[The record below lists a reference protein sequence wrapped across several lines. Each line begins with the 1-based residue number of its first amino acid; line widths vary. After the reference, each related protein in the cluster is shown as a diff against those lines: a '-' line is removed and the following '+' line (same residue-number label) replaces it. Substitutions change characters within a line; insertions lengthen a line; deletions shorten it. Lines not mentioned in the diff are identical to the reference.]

1 MSTRPTRQKII
12 IITLLAAASPLMA
25 KENIDQRR
33 RALMTAEF
41 AEAQKSNPIETFANA
56 IKDPNIVIGVF
67 ESDWP
72 RPSRLISAPGRIR
85 NVLRG
90 FKPVELIKG
99 QLKEEW
105 IWVPR
110 PSISRPPVPMLI
122 APRGSKWVLAL
133 RRTTPEYRI
142 VRFGED
148 IEQYEFLNDDTLF
161 ILHRLGHGALC
172 LEWPEDSAIEQ
183 PDWVV
188 KVSEDIIDDFK
199 VMLELSTDLKKN
211 RLDPSDA
218 ADMTKLIKTEQAK
231 SIFAEII
238 RQEEKFRS
246 QK

>member
-1 MSTRPTRQKII
+1 MKKII

-41 AEAQKSNPIETFANA
+41 AEARKSNPIETFADA
-56 IKDPNIVIGVF
+56 IEDPNVVIGVF

-85 NVLRG
+85 NVLLG

-110 PSISRPPVPMLI
+110 PSVARPPVPMLI
-122 APRGSKWVLAL
+122 APRGSKWILAL
-133 RRTTPEYRI
+133 RKTTPEYRI
-142 VRFGED
+142 VRFGEE
-148 IEQYEFLNDDTLF
+148 IEEYEFLNDDTLF

-172 LEWPEDSAIEQ
+172 LEWPEDIEQ

-199 VMLELSTDLKKN
+199 VIQELTTELKES

-218 ADMTKLIKTEQAK
+218 VDMTKLLETEHAK

-238 RQEEKFRS
+238 RHEKSLRTEDCS
-246 QK
+246 QKD